1 MHQCTCSADLWPEE
15 HQLYS
20 QPVGGQLQ
28 QVRVELLGVAK
39 FLTLAVVRFHCS
51 YLPITCHHVVSDHND
66 DDDDDDDDEV
76 TETVTFENFPSILS
90 VPFIYSIASFLS
102 LPLSSFLYSSF
113 FLLFLSA
120 TLKRPGSV

>member
-1 MHQCTCSADLWPEE
+1 MIDSSGLHEFTLQAPVQVRNTCSAHLRPEE

-51 YLPITCHHVVSDHND
+51 YLPIMCHHVVSDHND
-66 DDDDDDDDEV
+66 DDDNDDDDDDEV
-76 TETVTFENFPSILS
+76 T
-90 VPFIYSIASFLS
+90 A
-102 LPLSSFLYSSF
+102 
-113 FLLFLSA
+113 
-120 TLKRPGSV
+120 